1 MVTAVDQTVARTD
14 ANDAELEA
22 ASETEKHWM
31 HVVKVV
37 CIVGKIAI
45 VVLMLTFA
53 IWMYHSK
60 YKKCTMIPIMLFF
73 YIICLIIL
81 IALDFTRKYIAGF
94 FVLIFLSNYFNFLGF
109 YKILDTLP
117 GEPGVVLRQKT
128 LWYFRVMNVLYAVT
142 LILAFVPRFG
152 PFCSAEKVYPPC
164 MNWIA
169 CLFIVNFIFHVVI
182 DCNKDFFF
190 AKGSIAV

>member
-1 MVTAVDQTVARTD
+1 M
-14 ANDAELEA
+14 
-22 ASETEKHWM
+22 
-31 HVVKVV
+31 
-37 CIVGKIAI
+37 
-45 VVLMLTFA
+45 
-53 IWMYHSK
+53 
-60 YKKCTMIPIMLFF
+60 
-73 YIICLIIL
+73 IIL

-117 GEPGVVLRQKT
+117 GEPGVVLRRKT

-142 LILAFVPRFG
+142 LVLSFMPRFG
-152 PFCSAEKVYPPC
+152 PFCSSEKVYPPC

-190 AKGSIAV
+190 EKGPIAV